1 MENFKDVP
9 RVELKQQQYQGAL
22 LGLAV
27 GDALG
32 APLKFRERGS
42 MPVEH
47 EMINGGPL
55 STNAGE
61 WTDDTSTALC
71 LAASMIEKNKFDA
84 YDQLSRYQRWKNTG
98 YLSSTGQC
106 FDMSATMRAALEKFE
121 QTGSLEC
128 GGDTR
133 DWADNDAISRLA
145 AIPMFYAQNPKEAI
159 ECAIESAKTTHG
171 AKEALDSAA
180 FLSGLI
186 VGILRGDSKAKVLSD
201 MYSPF
206 GDDWGDFNFRDE
218 VAQVVGGSF
227 RRDTPGTISGS
238 GFVAETLE
246 AALWAFYRSNDFES
260 GAVLAVN
267 LGGDADST
275 GAVYGQI
282 AGAYYGVQAIPK
294 RWREKIVMR
303 DVIIALA
310 DRLWKAAAA
319 R

>member
-1 MENFKDVP
+1 MENFKEIPHVQ
-9 RVELKQQQYQGAL
+9 LKQHQYQGAL

-32 APLKFRERGS
+32 VPLKFRERGNH
-42 MPVEH
+42 PVER
-47 EMINGGPL
+47 EMISGGPL
-55 STNAGE
+55 NTNAGE

-71 LAASMIEKNKFDA
+71 LAASLIEKNGFDA
-84 YDQLSRYQRWKNTG
+84 QDQLSRYLKWKNEG

-106 FDMSATMRAALEKFE
+106 FDMSATMRTAIEKFE
-121 QTGSLEC
+121 QTGSLES
-128 GGDTR
+128 GGTTR

-145 AIPMFYAQNPKEAI
+145 PIPMFYAQNPKEVI
-159 ECAIESAKTTHG
+159 DNAIESARTTHS

-180 FLSGLI
+180 FMSGLM
-186 VGILRGDSKAKVLSD
+186 VGILRGDSKTKVLSD

-206 GDDWGDFNFRDE
+206 GDDWGDLNFRDE
-218 VAQVVGGSF
+218 VAELVDGSF
-227 RRDTPGTISGS
+227 RKDSPVNISGS

-260 GAVLAVN
+260 GAILAVN
-267 LGGDADST
+267 LGGDSDST

-303 DVIIALA
+303 EVIVALA
-310 DRLWKAAAA
+310 DRLWKIASN